1 MLPLVNLPLRP
12 RRLRRTAAIRS
23 LVRETRVTADDLIYP
38 LFVHE
43 DSQNEEIASM
53 PGVVRH
59 SLESLLRECEAAF
72 TAGIS
77 GVAVFPSIRPELKD
91 ASGSHGLAEGNL
103 LYRAIS
109 RLKTALPDLAIIT
122 DVALDPYTSHGHDGI
137 LSPDGHDVDNDAT
150 VEILCRL
157 AVAEARAGA
166 DIVAPSDM
174 MDGRVGAIRA
184 ALDAAGFA
192 QTIIMSYAAKYA
204 SAFYGPFRDA
214 VGSKLGKDGISKAS
228 YQMDPANTREA
239 IREISLDE
247 DEGADIVMVKPAGAY
262 LDVIRAVK
270 DATLLPVA
278 AYQVSGEYAQIH
290 AAARLGWLD
299 YERTRDESLLA
310 IKRAG
315 ADMIL
320 TYFAREVAERPNR

>member
-1 MLPLVNLPLRP
+1 M
-12 RRLRRTAAIRS
+12 
-23 LVRETRVTADDLIYP
+23 RETRVTADNLIYP

-43 DSQNEEIASM
+43 AAANADIASM

-59 SLESLLRECEAAF
+59 SLDSLLRECEAAAN
-72 TAGIS
+72 AGIPA
-77 GVAVFPSIRPELKD
+77 VAIFPSIHPDLKD
-91 ASGSHGLAEGNL
+91 ARGLHGLAEGNL
-103 LYRAIS
+103 LYRAVARIKS
-109 RLKTALPDLAIIT
+109 ALPELTVIT
-122 DVALDPYTSHGHDGI
+122 DVALDPYTSHGHDGV
-137 LSPDGHDVDNDAT
+137 LTSDGRDVDNDAT

-157 AVAEARAGA
+157 AVAEAQAGA

-174 MDGRVGAIRA
+174 MDGRVGAIRE
-184 ALDAAGFA
+184 ALDQAGFTG
-192 QTIIMSYAAKYA
+192 TIIMSYAAKYA
-204 SAFYGPFRDA
+204 SAFYGPFREA
-214 VGSKLGKDGISKAS
+214 VGSKLGKDGICKAT
-228 YQMDPANTREA
+228 YQMDPANAAEA

-247 DEGADIVMVKPAGAY
+247 EEGADIVMVKPAGAY

-270 DATLLPVA
+270 QTTLLPVA

-299 YERTRDESLLA
+299 YERTRDETLLA

-320 TYFAREVAERPNR
+320 TYFAREVAETLRR